1 MTSEE
6 YRSVSKDYVR
16 LSADRAI
23 SIRRAAVLKEI
34 ARSYTALANQLDR
47 LASIQ
52 EEEGAA

>member
-6 YRSVSKDYVR
+6 YRNVSKNYVR
-16 LSADRAI
+16 LSANRTI

-34 ARSYTALANQLDR
+34 ARSYTTLANQLDR

-52 EEEGAA
+52 EEEGA

>member
-6 YRSVSKDYVR
+6 CRNVSKKYIR
-16 LSADRAI
+16 LSADRTI
-23 SIRRAAVLKEI
+23 SIRRAAMLKEI

-52 EEEGAA
+52 EEEGA